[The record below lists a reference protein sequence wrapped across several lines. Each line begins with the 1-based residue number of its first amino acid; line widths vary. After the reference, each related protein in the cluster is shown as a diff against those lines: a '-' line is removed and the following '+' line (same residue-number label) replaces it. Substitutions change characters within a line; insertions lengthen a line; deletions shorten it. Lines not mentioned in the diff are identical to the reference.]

1 MRKISS
7 VNSESYSHISNDDQL
22 SVCVLFIDN
31 KIRSRLKRCQFNDS
45 NCEEE
50 QAIVGHKHIELNN
63 SGYGLLIL
71 NENEF
76 SCVSRIISRHASFS
90 VDRMSLCLCV
100 CVFAES
106 RQVQRIAVLRIDCS
120 TFYLSK
126 IQIADYVVAKLVFPL
141 IATTQRRMLH
151 FAIVAVMCLT
161 EHMLL
166 YFSFIR
172 NLAILNVLV
181 FSL

>member
-1 MRKISS
+1 M
-7 VNSESYSHISNDDQL
+7 
-22 SVCVLFIDN
+22 
-31 KIRSRLKRCQFNDS
+31 
-45 NCEEE
+45 
-50 QAIVGHKHIELNN
+50 
-63 SGYGLLIL
+63 

-76 SCVSRIISRHASFS
+76 SCVSRIISRHVRFS
-90 VDRMSLCLCV
+90 VDRMSLCVCV
-100 CVFAES
+100 CVFAKES

-126 IQIADYVVAKLVFPL
+126 MLNGDYVVAELVFPL
-141 IATTQRRMLH
+141 IVMAQRRMLH

-172 NLAILNVLV
+172 NLAILNDLN